1 MRLVESVESVLA
13 AAPAADPVVDLAVDL
28 AADLAVDL
36 AATAVDHSYTAAVE
50 QVEASVVGW

>member
-13 AAPAADPVVDLAVDL
+13 AEQAADPVVDL